1 MDLLIQA
8 KLDMY
13 LHCLKQTW
21 FQKVFPSAV
30 QCAVPTRASGT
41 QQQQARLVLAWERGG
56 GQRGAAGARSV
67 VVVERVQQST
77 DQANNLLQ
85 LIHISRNVYWAL
97 PHSSPS
103 EGPKP
108 LMFGLVP
115 PCPRAPGTAIRYG
128 WLVPLPHTPMAGHL
142 YPQPVVPPRDPQ
154 APAQAPTS
162 PWSFVCLAL
171 SLLHSCPCFCPMA
184 CCLIFCLPQGGATFP
199 ALLIY
204 CGGFMATLFQITPCS
219 NGDFG
224 RKERASKALPLPLSQ
239 SLGPGDPGSH
249 RMNFAT

>member
-41 QQQQARLVLAWERGG
+41 QQQQARLVLAWEQGG
-56 GQRGAAGARSV
+56 GRKGAAGPRSA

-85 LIHISRNVYWAL
+85 LIHISRNIYQAL

-115 PCPRAPGTAIRYG
+115 PCPRAPGTAIRCG
-128 WLVPLPHTPMAGHL
+128 WLVTFTLNQWLPPGIHRHLHKPQHLHGVSSALPSHCSILAHVSVQWLAVLYSVSPKGEPHFQPFSYTVVGLWLPCFRLQPAPMETLVGKRGL
-142 YPQPVVPPRDPQ
+142 PKP
-154 APAQAPTS
+154 
-162 PWSFVCLAL
+162 
-171 SLLHSCPCFCPMA
+171 CPC
-184 CCLIFCLPQGGATFP
+184 LS
-199 ALLIY
+199 Y
-204 CGGFMATLFQITPCS
+204 
-219 NGDFG
+219 
-224 RKERASKALPLPLSQ
+224 KA
-239 SLGPGDPGSH
+239 
-249 RMNFAT
+249 